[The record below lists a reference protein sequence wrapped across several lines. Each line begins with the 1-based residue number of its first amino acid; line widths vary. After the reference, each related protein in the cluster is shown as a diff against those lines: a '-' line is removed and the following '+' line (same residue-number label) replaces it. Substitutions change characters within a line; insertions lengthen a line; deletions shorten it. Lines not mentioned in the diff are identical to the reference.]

1 MGSAST
7 WWLRR
12 RARRRRNGRRR
23 GGTGQG
29 QHGSQCNWPGHG
41 RIRKVAGRCCAVHCI
56 AARHRA
62 GQPQH
67 QHGAQH
73 ERAVALH
80 HRGRTW
86 RSAGGQSTLQPTGK
100 HRVPNAEGQA
110 AAGCALGCIR
120 PGAGLQCTKC
130 STASRCTIRGTPID
144 SRCADP
150 PTSARAATRKA
161 AAMLEASVHCQAP
174 SQRTQQQPSQGARR
188 EASTSTAA
196 WAHTTAVGSEQSRR
210 PRRVHT
216 IGAAIGTW
224 PDTAI
229 DSEVHTARSEVWRQ
243 FGGRGVWPQRPFQ
256 VFKGRGVWRQKASTN
271 LDARTPFGQHPT
283 EGHDRDDSK
292 PPWATPRCVFLRP
305 VGVHHRVAGKH
316 MFYCSLQVYT
326 TKSLVKTCFPTAR
339 RCVGIG
345 FTAEPPWAT
354 PQRRHA
360 LSTLLKISL

>member
-1 MGSAST
+1 MG
-7 WWLRR
+7 
-12 RARRRRNGRRR
+12 
-23 GGTGQG
+23 GQG
-29 QHGSQCNWPGHG
+29 AA
-41 RIRKVAGRCCAVHCI
+41 AGWEA
-56 AARHRA
+56 
-62 GQPQH
+62 H

-73 ERAVALH
+73 ERAAALH
-80 HRGRTW
+80 HRGRIR
-86 RSAGGQSTLQPTGK
+86 RSAGGQSTLQDTEK
-100 HRVPNAEGQA
+100 ARVPNAEGWE

-144 SRCADP
+144 SRCVDP

-271 LDARTPFGQHPT
+271 LDARTPFWPT
-283 EGHDRDDSK
+283 SYQGARPRRLETSLGH
-292 PPWATPRCVFLRP
+292 TQ
-305 VGVHHRVAGKH
+305 
-316 MFYCSLQVYT
+316 M
-326 TKSLVKTCFPTAR
+326 CFPTAR
-339 RCVGIG
+339 RC
-345 FTAEPPWAT
+345 ASPSRW
-354 PQRRHA
+354 
-360 LSTLLKISL
+360 